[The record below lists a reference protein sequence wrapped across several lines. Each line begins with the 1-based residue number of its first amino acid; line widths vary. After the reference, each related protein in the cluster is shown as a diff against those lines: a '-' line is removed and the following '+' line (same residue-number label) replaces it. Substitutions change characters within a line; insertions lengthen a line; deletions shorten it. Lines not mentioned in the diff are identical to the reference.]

1 MKLKNCCSVAAV
13 ALIATFAAAQASA
26 QSGSN
31 LAAYSSVKQSEWAD
45 NFDSSGSAL
54 ENIVSSAPILNPVT
68 FQAME
73 AAIQDHERLVSQG
86 GWEKVPD
93 HATLKIGVTD
103 SAVENLRRRLV
114 ASGDLRLS
122 MREGAIF
129 DSYVAEAVRRFQ
141 SRHGLPP
148 DAIVG
153 PSTLGALNVSA
164 ADRLRQLRFSLG
176 RMRALGTNL
185 GDRYILVNIPAAHM
199 EAVENGVVRSQHTVV
214 AGMPGRQTPLLSSK
228 IHEVNF
234 NPFWTVPVSI
244 IRKDLIPK
252 MQEDPEYLTRSRI
265 RIFSHDGREI
275 PPANVNWNSDEAVN
289 YLFKQDPGDQNSL
302 GSLRLNFHNVHQ
314 VYLHDTPMRGLFGSD
329 KRFESSGC
337 VRVQNV
343 RELVSWILRDDG
355 FNRNK
360 VDGTI
365 RSGERLNV
373 RVSRPP
379 ALHLSYF
386 TAWTRGDGVIHF
398 RDDIYNLLTT
408 DGAVASN
415 G

>member
-1 MKLKNCCSVAAV
+1 MRSILCSAAAGAVIATVAV
-13 ALIATFAAAQASA
+13 APASA
-26 QSGSN
+26 QSSSN

-45 NFDSSGSAL
+45 SFDQAGSAL
-54 ENIVSSAPILNPVT
+54 ENAVSSAPILNPVT
-68 FQAME
+68 SQAMD
-73 AAIQDHERLVSQG
+73 AAIRDHELLVSQG
-86 GWEKVPD
+86 GWDKVPG
-93 HATLKIGVTD
+93 HATLKVGVTD
-103 SAVENLRRRLV
+103 PAVESLRRRLV

-122 MREGAIF
+122 MRDGMVF

-141 SRHGLPP
+141 ARHGLPA

-153 PSTLGALNVSA
+153 PTTLAALNIPA
-164 ADRLRQLRFSLG
+164 ADRLRQLRFSLD
-176 RMRALGTNL
+176 RMRQLGTDL
-185 GDRYILVNIPAAHM
+185 GNRYILVNIPAAHM
-199 EAVENGVVRSQHTVV
+199 EVVEDGVVRSVHTVV
-214 AGMPGRQTPLLSSK
+214 AGMPDRQTPLLSSK
-228 IHEVNF
+228 IHEINF
-234 NPFWTVPVSI
+234 NPFWTVPTSI

-265 RIFSHDGREI
+265 RIFTQDGREI
-275 PPANVNWNSDEAVN
+275 PPSSVNWNSDEAVN

-337 VRVQNV
+337 VRVQNI

-365 RSGERLNV
+365 RGGERLNV

-379 ALHLSYF
+379 QLHLAYF

-398 RDDIYNLLTT
+398 RDDIYNLLPPL
-408 DGAVASN
+408 GAVASN